1 MENSDLKIFTFLYS
15 GEIKEQTIEG
25 GNIVDLFSN
34 FSILIFY
41 IRKNK
46 RLYTWIGEDAS
57 RTLKNYIVNMRQTF
71 SKEYPQL
78 RVLRYITED
87 YIDTMSENDEF
98 FSDIGISKEKIINH
112 LESEK
117 IRHEE
122 EFKTKLSNL
131 QEQADTYF
139 ENENFD
145 RAIEI
150 SKKIIKLATETK
162 YKKLIEDQ
170 RAFIAEA
177 EARLRAKSIL
187 EEIRE
192 KRKIIKDKY
201 LEAKNNNNQIKELYN
216 YVQSFK
222 KKYEQYLDLPALET
236 TQELILNVEELWSE
250 YISKVKK
257 QNQIKED
264 LEKINTLREKGKDS
278 LNKGALIDALKY
290 FEKITIK
297 INKLANKTRDNA

>member
-264 LEKINTLREKGKDS
+264 LEKINILREKGKDS

>member
-1 MENSDLKIFTFLYS
+1 MENSDLKVFKLLYS
-15 GEIKEQTIEG
+15 GEIKEQTIEN
-25 GNIVDLFSN
+25 GNIVEIFSN
-34 FSILIFY
+34 FSILVFY

-46 RLYTWIGEDAS
+46 HLYTWIGEDAS

-71 SKEYPQL
+71 SKEYPHL

-87 YIDTMSENDEF
+87 SIDTMSENDDF
-98 FSDIGISKEKIINH
+98 FSDIGISKEKIVSY

-117 IRHEE
+117 SRHEE

-131 QEQADTYF
+131 KEQADMYF
-139 ENENFD
+139 ENKNFE

-150 SKKIIKLATETK
+150 SKKIIKMATETK
-162 YKKLIEDQ
+162 HKKLIEDQ

-177 EARLRAKSIL
+177 ETRLKAKSVL

-192 KRKIIKDKY
+192 ERKIIKEKY
-201 LEAKNNNNQIKELYN
+201 LEAKNNNNKITELYN

-236 TQELILNVEELWSE
+236 TQALILNVEELWSE
-250 YISKVKK
+250 YTSKVKK
-257 QNQIKED
+257 KDQIKED

-278 LNKGALIDALKY
+278 LNKGALIDALEY

-297 INKLANKTRDNA
+297 IKKLANKTRDNA